1 MGSADA
7 VSSRPVRGNVEALP
21 YVAVAAILVTFG
33 SILLATVVADGFV
46 WTEHA
51 LSDLGVTTSEPGT
64 DTTVLLFNGG
74 LITGGIVGVVFA
86 GTLVRRFER
95 RADRLV
101 AAVAVVA
108 FAALGLI
115 GVFPTGEPLHL
126 PVAITHF
133 LFISVLLGTEG
144 VVRYRVGEHR
154 WGIASVAGAIANAV
168 VWTIWFLV
176 RSDPFVGIAIPEL
189 LGALMFAVWLP
200 VFAARI
206 VD

>member
-74 LITGGIVGVVFA
+74 LITGGIVGVVF
-86 GTLVRRFER
+86 ER

-154 WGIASVAGAIANAV
+154 WGIASVAGAIANAL

-189 LGALMFAVWLP
+189 LGALVFAVWLP
-200 VFAARI
+200 VFAARL

>member
-1 MGSADA
+1 MSSPASRAD
-7 VSSRPVRGNVEALP
+7 RPVRGDIEELP
-21 YVAVAAILVTFG
+21 YIAGAAVLVTVG

-74 LITGGIVGVVFA
+74 LVTGGIVGVVFA
-86 GTLVRRFER
+86 GTLARRFER

-108 FAALGLI
+108 FAAMGLV

-126 PVAITHF
+126 PVAVTHF

-154 WGIASVAGAIANAV
+154 WGIASVAGAVANAL
-168 VWTIWFLV
+168 VWAIWFLV
-176 RSDPFVGIAIPEL
+176 RADPFVGIAIPEI
-189 LGALMFAVWLP
+189 LGALVFAVWLP
-200 VFAARI
+200 VFAARL
-206 VD
+206 VE